1 MVMVHV
7 PFTVVA
13 VPAATIVFAHGICRA
28 HDVALK
34 ETLMIRV
41 AGVVVGI
48 VFLVPFAAG
57 AQGTAGPGQK
67 VFETQKCSLCHSVAG
82 KGNAKGSLDGVGKK
96 YSTADLKLWIT
107 QPAEMAKKHAATRKP
122 PMKSFATLPPA
133 DVDAL
138 VAYLQSLAK

>member
-1 MVMVHV
+1 
-7 PFTVVA
+7 
-13 VPAATIVFAHGICRA
+13 
-28 HDVALK
+28 
-34 ETLMIRV
+34 MIRV

-57 AQGTAGPGQK
+57 AQHAVAQGQK
-67 VFETQKCSLCHSVAG
+67 IYETQKCSLCHSVEG
-82 KGNAKGSLDGVGKK
+82 KGNVKGPLDGVGKK
-96 YSTADLKLWIT
+96 HSAADLKLWIT